1 MLVRNVT
8 RDDLDRALAKVND
21 LFSNNIDY
29 RRCTQNQGSTRQGG
43 EKWTVTLRAVDCAGP
58 GGKLSP
64 SGRRIGGT
72 ACWHAYGTFF
82 DYLPPG
88 CDIVVNG
95 PGGQVIRKP
104 GDQWVDYNIGSDY
117 RPFKFSDACECGND
131 DAPIYDNRQRRF
143 GYALDR

>member
-8 RDDLDRALAKVND
+8 RDDLDHALAKVND

-29 RRCTQNQGSTRQGG
+29 RNCKYAGKARGGSD
-43 EKWTVTLRAVDCAGP
+43 KFNVTLRAINSHGP
-58 GGKLSP
+58 GGKIAQ

-72 ACWHAYGTFF
+72 VCWHAYGTFF
-82 DYLPPG
+82 DYLPSD

-95 PGGQVIRKP
+95 PGGRVIRKP
-104 GDQWVDYNIGSDY
+104 GDQWVDYNIGSDW
-117 RPFKFSDACECGND
+117 RPFKFSQACECGND
-131 DAPIYDNRQRRF
+131 DDPIYDDRQRRF